1 VAAGEVQMAERGGV
15 VERISGVDVTEIMR
29 QVREQADKQRQKFTL
44 AGAASPRRNPQTRED
59 LGSLQ
64 RTQDLA
70 DVRFSS
76 HRKVVGEAIIYAKK
90 LVHQL
95 LTPVLERQSAYN
107 AVNTRLTS
115 YLCDRVERME
125 GQVASALDAL
135 RAEETAFL
143 DALRETVI
151 GQLETVRQQQASAL
165 QVLQEE
171 IASQSRERRARER
184 HIALLLEETRK
195 HLAPPPTADPVP
207 PLADAT
213 KHMLDTFFAA
223 FDERFRG
230 RREEVKRLLR
240 VYLPPLQEA
249 KVKTEGSPVVDLG
262 SGRGEWL
269 ELLQEEGFRASGVD
283 QNHVLVAEC
292 VRAGLDV
299 TEGDLLTY
307 LCSIPDQSLGGVT
320 GFHVME
326 HLPFETLLNLFDE
339 TVRVLRPGG
348 VAIFETPNPQ
358 NVLVSSQ
365 EFYIDPTHRN
375 PLPGALVK
383 FIAEVKGLER
393 VELVPLHPFP
403 DSHRL
408 QEADLEIAKRF
419 NELFYG
425 ARDYAVIGWKA
436 GVKKPDP

>member
-1 VAAGEVQMAERGGV
+1 MEPM
-15 VERISGVDVTEIMR
+15 SGVDVTEIMR

-44 AGAASPRRNPQTRED
+44 ASAASPRRNPQTRED
-59 LGSLQ
+59 LGFLQ
-64 RTQDLA
+64 SSQDLA

-76 HRKVVGEAIIYAKK
+76 HRKMVGEAITFAKK

-107 AVNTRLTS
+107 AVNTRLIS

-135 RAEETAFL
+135 RAEETSFL

-151 GQLETVRQQQASAL
+151 GQLETLRQEQASAL
-165 QVLQEE
+165 QALQAEV
-171 IASQSRERRARER
+171 ASQNRERRAQER
-184 HIALLLEETRK
+184 HMALLLEEARK
-195 HLAPPPTADPVP
+195 HFAAQLPLDPLPALDDTAKRT
-207 PLADAT
+207 LDA
-213 KHMLDTFFAA
+213 FFAA

-230 RREEVKRLLR
+230 RRDEIKRLLR
-240 VYLPPLQEA
+240 VYLPLLQETQI
-249 KVKTEGSPVVDLG
+249 KMGTGFIIDLG
-262 SGRGEWL
+262 CGRGEWL
-269 ELLQEEGFRASGVD
+269 ELLQEEGFQAKGVD
-283 QNHVLVAEC
+283 QNHILVREC
-292 VRAGLDV
+292 VGGGLDV
-299 TEGDLLTY
+299 VEGDLLTY
-307 LCSIPDQSLGGVT
+307 LCGLPDQTIAGVT
-320 GFHVME
+320 GFHIME
-326 HLPFETLLNLFDE
+326 HLPFETLLKLFDE
-339 TVRVLRPGG
+339 TLRVLRPGG

-393 VELVPLHPFP
+393 VELLLLHPFP
-403 DSHRL
+403 EAHRVR
-408 QEADLEIAKRF
+408 EGDLEITKRF

-436 GVKKPDP
+436 AAKKPAL

>member
-1 VAAGEVQMAERGGV
+1 
-15 VERISGVDVTEIMR
+15 VECFSGVDVTEVMR

-44 AGAASPRRNPQTRED
+44 ASAASPRRNPQTRED
-59 LGSLQ
+59 LGLLQ
-64 RTQDLA
+64 STQDLA
-70 DVRFSS
+70 GVRFSS
-76 HRKVVGEAIIYAKK
+76 HRKVVGEVITSVKK
-90 LVHQL
+90 LIHQL

-107 AVNTRLTS
+107 AVNTRLMS

-135 RAEETAFL
+135 RGEETTFL

-151 GQLETVRQQQASAL
+151 GQLETLRQQQASAL
-165 QVLQEE
+165 QDLQEE
-171 IASQSRERRARER
+171 IAAQSRERRARER

-195 HLAPPPTADPVP
+195 HVAAQLSSDLP
-207 PLADAT
+207 PLLADTT
-213 KHMLDTFFAA
+213 KRTLDAFMAA

-230 RREEVKRLLR
+230 RRAEVKRLLR
-240 VYLPPLQEA
+240 AYLPMMQEA
-249 KVKTEGSPVVDLG
+249 KVKTEASPVVDLG

-283 QNHVLVAEC
+283 QNRVLVEEC
-292 VRAGLDV
+292 VRAGLHV

-307 LCSIPDQSLGGVT
+307 LCGIPDQSLGGVT
-320 GFHVME
+320 GFHVIE
-326 HLPFETLLNLFDE
+326 HVPFETLLNLFDE
-339 TVRVLRPGG
+339 TVRVLRPAG

-358 NVLVSSQ
+358 NLLVSSQ
-365 EFYIDPTHRN
+365 EFYLDPTHRN

-403 DSHRL
+403 DSHRI
-408 QEADLEIAKRF
+408 QDSDLEVTKRF

-425 ARDYAVIGWKA
+425 ARDYAVIGWRA
-436 GVKKPDP
+436 GVEKPDP

>member
-1 VAAGEVQMAERGGV
+1 MAERGGV

-44 AGAASPRRNPQTRED
+44 ASAASPRRNPQTRED

-76 HRKVVGEAIIYAKK
+76 HRKVVGEVITYAKK

-151 GQLETVRQQQASAL
+151 GQLETLRQQQANAL

-195 HLAPPPTADPVP
+195 HLGAPTTSDPVP
-207 PLADAT
+207 PLADTT

-230 RREEVKRLLR
+230 RREEIKRLLR

-283 QNHVLVAEC
+283 QNHVLVEQC

-326 HLPFETLLNLFDE
+326 HLPFKTLLNLFDE

-365 EFYIDPTHRN
+365 EFYIDPTHRS

-403 DSHRL
+403 DSHRI
-408 QEADLEIAKRF
+408 QESDLEVTKRF

-436 GVKKPDP
+436 DVKKPDP